1 MPNFNRS
8 VLKWLGRVCLGL
20 ALAAVSAAPAHA
32 ASRIQDIVDF
42 ENVRENQLIGY
53 GLVVGLKGTGDML
66 RNAPFTEQSL
76 KSMLDRLGINMRDLR
91 MNTKNVAAV
100 TITATL
106 PPFARKGSRID
117 VQIAA
122 MGDASSLQGG
132 TLLTTPLVGMDGEVY
147 AVAQGTVA
155 VSGFEAR
162 GAAQS
167 VSRGVTTSARITN
180 GAIVER
186 EVPFV
191 LGQME
196 TMRLA
201 LKNPDFT
208 TAQRVASTINAA
220 QGPVARM
227 LDPTTVQVDLPS
239 GYPYGMA
246 HFISEIERLPVT
258 VDQPARIVVDEA
270 SGTIV
275 MGADV
280 KVSRVA
286 IAQGNLTIRVTEMPQ
301 VSQPAPF
308 SEGGQTVVVPRTN
321 IEVDDGA
328 GRQLGVLETGVS
340 LQDLVNGLNALGV
353 TPRDLIT
360 ILQALRAAGAL
371 QAEVE
376 VF

>member
-32 ASRIQDIVDF
+32 ASRIKDIVDF

-246 HFISEIERLPVT
+246 HFISEIERLPVR